1 MYHFK
6 DDDSNF
12 NNNNNFDDDDYS
24 EVLEIEN
31 SQGRVIVLGILF
43 LIFFYTFLLCM
54 FYIKNKTICSYDE
67 NNTSTHIDRTSIER
81 SSSGRSFSQVNAYLV
96 SMVSRENA
104 SNSIEISVENIITEE
119 IMNNYAEKITINHQ
133 NIINYF
139 DKECSICY
147 NVFEHDDQIIKL
159 NICEHYFHSD
169 CIIEW
174 FKREIRCPLCNN
186 TNFEIS
192 HQIIS

>member
-6 DDDSNF
+6 DDDSYFN
-12 NNNNNFDDDDYS
+12 NNNNNFDDDYS
-24 EVLEIEN
+24 EALESEN
-31 SQGRVIVLGILF
+31 SKDRIIVFGILS
-43 LIFFYTFLLCM
+43 LIFFYTFLLCI
-54 FYIKNKTICSYDE
+54 FYIKSTHINLYHE
-67 NNTSTHIDRTSIER
+67 NNHSTHIDTDPSE
-81 SSSGRSFSQVNAYLV
+81 GSFSQVNSYLV
-96 SMVSRENA
+96 SMVSRGNS

-147 NVFEHDDQIIKL
+147 NMFEHDDQIIKL

>member
-6 DDDSNF
+6 DDDSYFNN
-12 NNNNNFDDDDYS
+12 NNNNNFDDDYS
-24 EVLEIEN
+24 EALESEN
-31 SQGRVIVLGILF
+31 SKDRIIIFGILS
-43 LIFFYTFLLCM
+43 LIFFYTFLLCI
-54 FYIKNKTICSYDE
+54 FYIKSTHINLYHE
-67 NNTSTHIDRTSIER
+67 NNASTHIDTDPSE
-81 SSSGRSFSQVNAYLV
+81 GSFSHVNSYLV
-96 SMVSRENA
+96 SMVSRGNS

-147 NVFEHDDQIIKL
+147 NMFEHDDQIIKL

>member
-12 NNNNNFDDDDYS
+12 NNNNNNFDDDYS

-67 NNTSTHIDRTSIER
+67 NNTSTHIDRTR
-81 SSSGRSFSQVNAYLV
+81 
-96 SMVSRENA
+96 
-104 SNSIEISVENIITEE
+104 IEISVENIINEE

-147 NVFEHDDQIIKL
+147 NMFEHDDQIIKL